1 VARGQPPP
9 RSGLYR
15 YQHPPWSPR
24 GPHGSRSRRVPVA
37 DLGGGKANQGVNFSD
52 LPGFSLYLNTLV
64 TVDGTDVFVI
74 TNFSGTNDAVST
86 ASMLKL
92 VNRTMKLR

>member
-1 VARGQPPP
+1 
-9 RSGLYR
+9 
-15 YQHPPWSPR
+15 
-24 GPHGSRSRRVPVA
+24 
-37 DLGGGKANQGVNFSD
+37 
-52 LPGFSLYLNTLV
+52 
-64 TVDGTDVFVI
+64 VDGTDVFII